1 MTILGL
7 RSTLQQQAQLE
18 QLAFKVQLEPLGLA
32 AQVLLVLELK
42 EAQVLLALLEHQPQ
56 PMFKS
61 LHHLELGQSQ
71 QEQCQ

>member
-32 AQVLLVLELK
+32 AQVQMALGL
-42 EAQVLLALLEHQPQ
+42 QVQLALLEHQHLR
-56 PMFKS
+56 MFKS
-61 LHHLELGQSQ
+61 LHHLELGRSQ
-71 QEQCQ
+71 QEQGQ

>member
-1 MTILGL
+1 
-7 RSTLQQQAQLE
+7 
-18 QLAFKVQLEPLGLA
+18 
-32 AQVLLVLELK
+32 VLLVLELK
-42 EAQVLLALLEHQPQ
+42 EVQVLLALLEHQPQ